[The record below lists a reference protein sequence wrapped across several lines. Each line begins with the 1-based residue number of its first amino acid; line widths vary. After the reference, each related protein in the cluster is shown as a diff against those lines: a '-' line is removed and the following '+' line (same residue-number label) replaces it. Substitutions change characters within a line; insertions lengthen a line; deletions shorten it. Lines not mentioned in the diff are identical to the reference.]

1 MRYFCTIADNLI
13 ELRVKLQLSA
23 KHLSSELRAKDGK
36 TRESRQRCVVVSGRV
51 AGAIRGD
58 AVAVT
63 STSITNLTAAAAA
76 AAVVGLY
83 TTD

>member
-1 MRYFCTIADNLI
+1 MQSTYRRNL
-13 ELRVKLQLSA
+13 ERKTERLERVARDALLSA
-23 KHLSSELRAKDGK
+23 ARHSIL
-36 TRESRQRCVVVSGRV
+36 VSGRV